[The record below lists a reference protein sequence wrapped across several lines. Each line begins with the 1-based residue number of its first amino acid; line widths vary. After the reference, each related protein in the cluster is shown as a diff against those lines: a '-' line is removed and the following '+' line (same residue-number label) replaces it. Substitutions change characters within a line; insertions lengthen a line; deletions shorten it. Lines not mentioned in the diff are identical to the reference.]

1 MQILKMTI
9 KNHLSFNANR
19 KKNKRKIGIIHYDE
33 EKESNKKQ
41 CQNFNKEIDKNKK
54 IFNQMIY
61 LNIILIRKKIVRSIF
76 INEDMIIL

>member
-33 EKESNKKQ
+33 EKESNKK
-41 CQNFNKEIDKNKK
+41 
-54 IFNQMIY
+54 
-61 LNIILIRKKIVRSIF
+61 
-76 INEDMIIL
+76 